1 MYKHLLLPTDGSE
14 LSEKAIRSGIQLA
27 KALNA
32 KVTGLCVIVDSLVAK
47 GIGKSMHSKEED
59 VQAAETY
66 LRVILNEAKRQN
78 VPHECFYAT
87 AGAVSDEIIKVA
99 SDKGCDLIFM
109 ASHGRRGIGSL
120 LMGSETMHVLTHSKI
135 PVLVYR

>member
-32 KVTGLCVIVDSLVAK
+32 RVTGLCVIVDTLVAK
-47 GIGKSMHSKEED
+47 GIGKTLHGPEED
-59 VQAAETY
+59 VQAAEAF
-66 LRVILNEAKRQN
+66 LRVILSEAKRQN
-78 VPHECFYAT
+78 VPHEAFYAK
-87 AGAVSDEIIKVA
+87 AASVSEEIIKVA

-109 ASHGRRGIGSL
+109 ASHGRRGVRGL
-120 LMGSETMHVLTHSKI
+120 LLGSETLHVLTHSTI